1 MVTEKIVNAAA
12 MLARAAP
19 EQWGQFVAA
28 LEDLN
33 LVAIK
38 ALISSDLAMLQV
50 NQGRA
55 QAYNTMVGTFN
66 TAIQKQEEIERRQ
79 QNA

>member
-1 MVTEKIVNAAA
+1 MATEKLINAAA
-12 MLARAAP
+12 LLARAAP

-28 LEDLN
+28 LEDFN
-33 LVAIK
+33 LIAIK
-38 ALISSDLAMLQV
+38 ALVSSDLASLQV

-55 QAYNTMVGTFN
+55 QAYNTMVGTFS
-66 TAIQKQEEIERRQ
+66 AAVQKQEEIERRQ

>member
-19 EQWGQFVAA
+19 EQWGQFVVA